1 MHENILGIGFTIDKK
16 DNILEEIEKYL
27 KKDQRSE
34 VRDKKKRIK
43 SLVIFTP
50 NPEIVIFAQKNS
62 DFRRIVNSAQI
73 KIPDGFGIS
82 WALKKLHN
90 LAVDRLSGTDLMLD
104 LVHLSA
110 EEGFTIGLIGG
121 RGKVAVRASKCL
133 RVKNPGVKI
142 IVFPAPEI
150 RIKNQE
156 LRIMNNEKKD
166 REKILD
172 SCFMILDSS
181 GKRLDNKRYFNN
193 LLEEINKKKI
203 DILFVALGFPKQEYF
218 ISILNS
224 QFSCLSGKQAILNY
238 KRPLVLMSVGGA
250 FDYISGEVSRA
261 PVWMR
266 ERGLEWLYRLW
277 EEPWRLGRQLKGAE
291 FFLRV
296 FLR

>member
-1 MHENILGIGFTIDKK
+1 MEYMHENILGIGFTIDKK
-16 DNILEEIEKYL
+16 DDILEEIEKYL

-34 VRDKKKRIK
+34 IRDQKKRIK

-104 LVHLSA
+104 LVGLCGKK
-110 EEGFTIGLIGG
+110 GFTIGLIGG
-121 RGKVAVRASKCL
+121 RGEVAVRASKCL
-133 RVKNPGVKI
+133 RVKNPSVKI

-150 RIKNQE
+150 EMRQQGKTKLII
-156 LRIMNNEKKD
+156 R
-166 REKILD
+166 
-172 SCFMILDSS
+172 DSS
-181 GKRLDNKRYFNN
+181 GRIIDDQKYFRD
-193 LLEEINKKKI
+193 LLEEISRKRI

-218 ISILNS
+218 IEEIRNQKSRLH
-224 QFSCLSGKQAILNY
+224 LPPARADGGQAKIKE

-250 FDYISGEVSRA
+250 FDYISGEVQRA
-261 PVWMR
+261 PIWMR
-266 ERGLEWLYRLW
+266 KRGLEWLYRLW

-296 FLR
+296 LLQR